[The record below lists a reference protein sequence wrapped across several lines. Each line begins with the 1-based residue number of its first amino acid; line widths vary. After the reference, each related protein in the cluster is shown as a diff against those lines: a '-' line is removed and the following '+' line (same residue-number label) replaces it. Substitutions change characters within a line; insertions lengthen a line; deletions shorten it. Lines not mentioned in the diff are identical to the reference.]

1 MNDEQCHFIF
11 EKILEAMVNPL
22 MASMISVDLTNELS
36 QSGRRTGRVRNN
48 TGRSFAFTTDRQSM
62 GLGSNAS
69 ASEPG
74 SGTGQPLSWAQLKTM
89 ILEAI
94 KKNEQQVVFEALL
107 ADVSNF
113 MTEIKR
119 TG

>member
-36 QSGRRTGRVRNN
+36 QSGRRTGRARNN
-48 TGRSFAFTTDRQSM
+48 TGRSFAFTADRESV
-62 GLGSNAS
+62 
-69 ASEPG
+69 PV
-74 SGTGQPLSWAQLKTM
+74 TGQPPSWAQLKTM